1 MKKHDLKKLALMGMI
16 SGAMLSK
23 DPLAAAAPSKTTPAK
38 PAVETTQSAETV
50 DAQIKQ
56 NNESN
61 MNYRLM
67 DEDELLLE
75 LSPEGEADY
84 NSLNPEG
91 KKLALYV
98 ASQMCNGTNQCKG
111 LNACKTDNNDCAG
124 KGACKG
130 QGKCA
135 FSDKNLAVKVV
146 KEKMK
151 AKRSAL
157 AK

>member
-1 MKKHDLKKLALMGMI
+1 MKKRDLKKLALLGLL

-23 DPLAAAAPSKTTPAK
+23 APLAAAAGQTPSTTNAIE
-38 PAVETTQSAETV
+38 ATIQA
-50 DAQIKQ
+50 

-61 MNYRLM
+61 MNYHLM
-67 DEDELLLE
+67 TEDELLLE

-84 NSLNPEG
+84 DSLTPEG
-91 KKLALYV
+91 KQMAQRV
-98 ASQMCNGTNQCKG
+98 ASQMCNGTNECKG

-151 AKRSAL
+151 AKRAAL
-157 AK
+157 SK